1 MKRISFLLA
10 AILINVSFS
19 KAQETTYAYNDTKK
33 VSMAVNN
40 DETPSPVTA
49 FKLKVAQIDPEAL
62 VFKITVENPGVE
74 KVTLTIKDAN
84 NYTLHQESLPV
95 TMLYVA
101 KFNMQELQ
109 DGIYTFE
116 IRKGRNRLAEKIV
129 NIKTETSINRTV
141 SVQ

>member
-10 AILINVSFS
+10 AILVNVSFS
-19 KAQETTYAYNDTKK
+19 KAQEATYAYNDTS
-33 VSMAVNN
+33 VSMVVNN
-40 DETPSPVTA
+40 DETPTPVTA
-49 FKLKVAQIDPEAL
+49 FKLKVAQLDPEAL

-74 KVTLTIKDAN
+74 KVTLSIKDAN
-84 NYTLHQESLPV
+84 NYVLHQESLPV

-109 DGIYTFE
+109 DGAYTFE
-116 IRKGRNRLAEKIV
+116 IRRGRNRLAEKTV

>member
-1 MKRISFLLA
+1 MKRTAFLLA
-10 AILINVSFS
+10 AILINISFAS
-19 KAQETTYAYNDTKK
+19 AQEPTYAYNNTK
-33 VSMAVNN
+33 VSTVADN

-49 FKLKVAQIDPEAL
+49 FKLKVAQLDPEAL
-62 VFKITVENPGVE
+62 VFKITVENPGIE
-74 KVTLTIKDAN
+74 RVTLSIKDAN

-109 DGIYTFE
+109 DGAYTFE
-116 IRKGRNRLAEKIV
+116 IRRGRNRLAEKIV
-129 NIKTETSINRTV
+129 NIRTETSINRTV

>member
-1 MKRISFLLA
+1 MKRTAFLLA
-10 AILINVSFS
+10 AILINISFS
-19 KAQETTYAYNDTKK
+19 KAQETTYAYNNNK
-33 VSMAVNN
+33 VSMVANN

-62 VFKITVENPGVE
+62 VFKITVENPGIE
-74 KVTLTIKDAN
+74 RVTLSIKDAN
-84 NYTLHQESLPV
+84 NYTLHQESLPI

-109 DGIYTFE
+109 DGVYTFE
-116 IRKGRNRLAEKIV
+116 IRKGRNRIAEKIV
-129 NIKTETSINRTV
+129 NIRTETSINRTV

>member
-10 AILINVSFS
+10 AILVNVSFS
-19 KAQETTYAYNDTKK
+19 KAQEATYAYNDTK
-33 VSMAVNN
+33 VGIVVNN
-40 DETPSPVTA
+40 DETSTPVTA
-49 FKLKVAQIDPEAL
+49 FKLKVAQLDPEAL

-74 KVTLTIKDAN
+74 KVTLSIKDAN
-84 NYTLHQESLPV
+84 NYVLHQESLPV

-109 DGIYTFE
+109 DGTYTFE
-116 IRKGRNRLAEKIV
+116 IRKGRNRLAEKTV

>member
-1 MKRISFLLA
+1 MKRTSFLLA
-10 AILINVSFS
+10 AILINLSFA
-19 KAQETTYAYNDTKK
+19 KAQETTYAYNDNK

-40 DETPSPVTA
+40 DETPAPVTA

-74 KVTLTIKDAN
+74 RVTLTIKDAN

-95 TMLYVA
+95 TMLYMA

-109 DGIYTFE
+109 DGAYTFE

-129 NIKTETSINRTV
+129 NIRTETSINRTV

>member
-1 MKRISFLLA
+1 MKRTAFLLA
-10 AILINVSFS
+10 AILINISFTR
-19 KAQETTYAYNDTKK
+19 AQETTYAYNNTK
-33 VSMAVNN
+33 VSMVADN

-62 VFKITVENPGVE
+62 VFKITVENPGIE
-74 KVTLTIKDAN
+74 KVTLSIKDAN
-84 NYTLHQESLPV
+84 NYTLHQESLPT

-109 DGIYTFE
+109 DGAYTFE
-116 IRKGRNRLAEKIV
+116 IRRGRNRLAEKIV
-129 NIKTETSINRTV
+129 NIRTETSINRTV

>member
-1 MKRISFLLA
+1 MKRTAFLLA
-10 AILINVSFS
+10 AILINISFTR
-19 KAQETTYAYNDTKK
+19 AQETTYAYNDTK
-33 VSMAVNN
+33 VSMVVNN

-49 FKLKVAQIDPEAL
+49 FKLKVAQINPEAL
-62 VFKITVENPGVE
+62 VFKITVENPGIE
-74 KVTLTIKDAN
+74 KVTLSIKDAN
-84 NYTLHQESLPV
+84 NFTLHQESLPI

-109 DGIYTFE
+109 DGVYTFE

-129 NIKTETSINRTV
+129 NIRTETSINRTV

>member
-1 MKRISFLLA
+1 MKSTSFILA
-10 AILINVSFS
+10 AILLNISFAN
-19 KAQETTYAYNDTKK
+19 AQEHTYAYNENKT
-33 VSMAVNN
+33 SIVNN
-40 DETPSPVTA
+40 GEPATPAA

-62 VFKITVENPGVE
+62 VFKITVENPGTE
-74 KVTLTIKDAN
+74 RVTLTIKDSN
-84 NYTLHQESLPV
+84 NYTLHQTTLPV

-109 DGIYTFE
+109 DGNYTFE

-129 NIKTETSINRTV
+129 SIKTETSINRTV

>member
-10 AILINVSFS
+10 AILVNISFS
-19 KAQETTYAYNDTKK
+19 KAQETTYAYNDTKL
-33 VSMAVNN
+33 SMVANN
-40 DETPSPVTA
+40 DETPAPVTA
-49 FKLKVAQIDPEAL
+49 FKLKVAQIEPEAL

-74 KVTLTIKDAN
+74 RVTLSIKDAN
-84 NYTLHQESLPV
+84 NYVLHQESLPV

-109 DGIYTFE
+109 DGAYTFE
-116 IRKGRNRLAEKIV
+116 VRRGRNRLAEKIV

>member
-1 MKRISFLLA
+1 MKRTAFLLA
-10 AILINVSFS
+10 AILINISFAS
-19 KAQETTYAYNDTKK
+19 AQETTYAYNNNR
-33 VSMAVNN
+33 VSMVADN

-49 FKLKVAQIDPEAL
+49 FKLKVAQPDPEAL
-62 VFKITVENPGVE
+62 VFKITVENPGIE
-74 KVTLTIKDAN
+74 RVTLSIKDAN

-109 DGIYTFE
+109 DGAYTFE

-129 NIKTETSINRTV
+129 NIRTETSINRTV

>member
-10 AILINVSFS
+10 AILVNVSLS
-19 KAQETTYAYNDTKK
+19 KAQEATYAYNDTN
-33 VSMAVNN
+33 VSMVVNN
-40 DETPSPVTA
+40 DEPTAPVTT
-49 FKLKVAQIDPEAL
+49 FKLKVAQLDPEAL
-62 VFKITVENPGVE
+62 VFKITVENPGIE
-74 KVTLTIKDAN
+74 KVTLSIKDAN
-84 NYTLHQESLPV
+84 NYVLHQESLPV

-109 DGIYTFE
+109 DGTYTFE
-116 IRKGRNRLAEKIV
+116 IRRGRNRLAEKTV